1 MTQTDQTI
9 FTILLWATPSLL
21 VILGFIG
28 ALAVQQLVKLSD
40 SVNQIQITIGKIA
53 TDHDNLK
60 ERVEKLEEKTFA

>member
-1 MTQTDQTI
+1 MTHTDQTI

-40 SVNQIQITIGKIA
+40 SVSQIQITIGKIDTA
-53 TDHDNLK
+53 HDNLK
-60 ERVEKLEEKTFA
+60 ERVEKLEEKIFA